1 VKKAV
6 IIGIAIAII
15 VGIIGI
21 YAVSTTQGGPIKE
34 AGMEIGDQVG
44 ITVEEP
50 KETSQE
56 EKFGIKDEAG
66 FKIEEPGEEEPERI
80 FIHANETFQLG
91 DKQK

>member
-1 VKKAV
+1 VNKAV

-15 VGIIGI
+15 VGIIAI
-21 YAVSTTQGGPIKE
+21 YAVSTQGGPIKE

-50 KETSQE
+50 KDTSQE

-66 FKIEEPGEEEPERI
+66 VKIEEPGEEEPERI
-80 FIHANETFQLG
+80 NIFVNETFKLG
-91 DKQK
+91 DKQP

>member
-1 VKKAV
+1 MKKAV

-21 YAVSTTQGGPIKE
+21 YAVSTQEGPIKE
-34 AGMEIGDQVG
+34 AGMEIGDKVG
-44 ITVEEP
+44 VTVEEP
-50 KETSQE
+50 KDTSQE

-66 FKIEEPGEEEPERI
+66 FKIEESGEEEPERI
-80 FIHANETFQLG
+80 FIHVNETFQLG

>member
-1 VKKAV
+1 MNKAV

-21 YAVSTTQGGPIKE
+21 YAVSTQGGPIKE
-34 AGMEIGDQVG
+34 LGLDIGDQVG

-50 KETSQE
+50 KDTAQE
-56 EKFGIKDEAG
+56 ETFGIKDDAG

-80 FIHANETFQLG
+80 FVHANETFQLG